1 MYSYEI
7 LDDGYYIKK
16 NGVNFIEQRGI
27 YSKLFIPTGS
37 FKDNAKAHI
46 AELEASDETSAQ
58 QVSDLEVLRSDV
70 DFLLMLQEE
79 V

>member
-27 YSKLFIPTGS
+27 YSKIFISTGS
-37 FKDNAKAHI
+37 FEDNAKAQI
-46 AELEASDETSAQ
+46 AELEAGEEASTR
-58 QVSDLEVLRSDV
+58 QVSDLESLKSDV
-70 DFLLMLQEE
+70 DFLLMLQE

>member
-27 YSKLFIPTGS
+27 YSKIFISTGS
-37 FKDNAKAHI
+37 FEDNAKAQI
-46 AELEASDETSAQ
+46 AELEASDETSTRQ
-58 QVSDLEVLRSDV
+58 TSDMEALRSDV
-70 DFLLMLQEE
+70 DFLLMLQE

>member
-16 NGVNFIEQRGI
+16 NGVTFIEQRGI
-27 YSKLFIPTGS
+27 YSKLFISTGS
-37 FKDNAKAHI
+37 FEDNAKAQI
-46 AELEASDETSAQ
+46 AELEACDEASTQ
-58 QVSDLEVLRSDV
+58 QVSDLESLKSDV
-70 DFLLMLQEE
+70 DFLLMLQE

>member
-37 FKDNAKAHI
+37 FEDNAIAQI
-46 AELEASDETSAQ
+46 AELEANDEASAQ
-58 QVSDLEVLRSDV
+58 QVSDLEALRSDV